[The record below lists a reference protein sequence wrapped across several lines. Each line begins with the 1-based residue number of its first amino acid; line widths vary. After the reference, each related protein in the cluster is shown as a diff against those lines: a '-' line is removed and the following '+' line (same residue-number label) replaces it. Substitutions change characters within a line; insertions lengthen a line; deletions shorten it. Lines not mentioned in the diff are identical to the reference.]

1 MWEEQED
8 NVPLRLPPRPAK
20 VGSAPRQEQVR
31 GGRRA
36 RLVAEAGGGGVGDRV
51 ALSVKATRSGQ
62 EGGGRQSGDG
72 VGGGEVGGERGATRG
87 ATACVARAVGCASVV
102 LVRVLRWGC
111 MRRQTWRRRLHKQTA
126 AGRQSRAGAERRG
139 ERAASMLSMMSPTNS
154 GGFGVWFSHTHESP
168 FLFSPLPNQSQLFI
182 ASCMHENIEI
192 GPRTGTHGNY
202 QTTA

>member
-1 MWEEQED
+1 MKGGGSAARARAEGRRRRGRRRGGWRRGGRGWVWEEQED

-72 VGGGEVGGERGATRG
+72 VGGGEVGGERRDPRRDRRTQRTKSAGPRCSRCCPARR
-87 ATACVARAVGCASVV
+87 ASRARARQPPPLIFSRPWAGVEGLGSSCEVCRARCGLWVCRS
-102 LVRVLRWGC
+102 VRV
-111 MRRQTWRRRLHKQTA
+111 RL
-126 AGRQSRAGAERRG
+126 
-139 ERAASMLSMMSPTNS
+139 
-154 GGFGVWFSHTHESP
+154 
-168 FLFSPLPNQSQLFI
+168 
-182 ASCMHENIEI
+182 
-192 GPRTGTHGNY
+192 
-202 QTTA
+202 